1 MGSPSLHP
9 MDNKE
14 VDCGKPPYDEKASFI
29 RSNENIDFNNSNYF
43 VMMGIDMV
51 ISYYS
56 NEWAFPRGLSFFHTS
71 GRTYL

>member
-29 RSNENIDFNNSNYF
+29 RSNENIDLNNSMSKYYF

-51 ISYYS
+51 ISYH
-56 NEWAFPRGLSFFHTS
+56 G
-71 GRTYL
+71 